1 MASKCSL
8 IFLLVFCTS
17 VQSATILEKGY
28 DYLMNLGKNFAPNFL
43 SILDCVGD
51 EEPWG
56 CAREKAGK
64 MLDGWGEDVEKERR
78 LWEEQADAEVRTSG
92 RSLQA
97 MPSALGR
104 EITDSFNSITDALER
119 GVARALERKKHEGG
133 IDTITIS
140 TGSGDKKKM
149 KKKKPPK
156 IHLVHPMMVPMRK
169 ANKEE
174 KGRNFGTIQSWV
186 IGERSLPE
194 NSTEEEVRN
203 EGRGIMAELW
213 DVGHE
218 TLDVLADDVIEREEL
233 ENGIR
238 DRSSVE
244 AAKNS
249 TRKLFVVSS
258 TSLSTKIKGN
268 HTEAG
273 IELVIKPKQR
283 GKKKKK
289 KKFILKMLV
298 LGSVLKA
305 KISLLLQFLSYKL
318 QLKFFIIALLSLAVN
333 VARFWLDLK
342 NKNSSQPQKIV
353 EYVMPTF
360 PPTTNKCNLESNAN
374 PCDDRN
380 ERKIIYYEHAQH
392 QHHYDHEEEESHG
405 WGPWSRSIF
414 PDETEAE
421 TSEVSPYR
429 AQERSPIVYSRPY
442 LTRE

>member
-244 AAKNS
+244 
-249 TRKLFVVSS
+249 
-258 TSLSTKIKGN
+258 
-268 HTEAG
+268 E
-273 IELVIKPKQR
+273 QR

-342 NKNSSQPQKIV
+342 NKNSSQPQKI
-353 EYVMPTF
+353 
-360 PPTTNKCNLESNAN
+360 
-374 PCDDRN
+374 
-380 ERKIIYYEHAQH
+380 IYYEHAQH

>member
-244 AAKNS
+244 
-249 TRKLFVVSS
+249 
-258 TSLSTKIKGN
+258 
-268 HTEAG
+268 E
-273 IELVIKPKQR
+273 QR

-380 ERKIIYYEHAQH
+380 ERKDWRRELVLTDRQTGLQDLKRVDKDIIYYEHAQH